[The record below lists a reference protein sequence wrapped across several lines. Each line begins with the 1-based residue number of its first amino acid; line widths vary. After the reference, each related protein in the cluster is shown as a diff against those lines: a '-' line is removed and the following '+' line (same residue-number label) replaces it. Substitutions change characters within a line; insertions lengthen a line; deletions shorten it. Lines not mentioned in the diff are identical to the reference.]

1 MNKKYFLHFSLIIFL
16 CLFFFDVFSQSNNNF
31 NEELQLNKDAEFW
44 ADSVLNTLTLKEKI
58 GQMIIIRGS
67 SNGDINEEA
76 IIEKYI
82 KEYNIGGICFFKGDP
97 TIQAKLTNKW
107 QKMSKIPMFISM
119 DAEWGLEMR
128 LKDKAMAFPKQMTL
142 GAIKNDMYIKKMGET
157 IANQLKRLGVNMS
170 FAPCVDI
177 NNNPNNPVI
186 NYRSFGEDPEN
197 VALKGVIYMKALQE
211 NGIIAVAKHFPGHG
225 DTNIDSH
232 YSLPVINHDLERLNN
247 IELYPF
253 TKMIEHNVAG
263 IMNAHLYIPSLDNIK
278 RPSSLSLTIVT
289 NLLQKT
295 LKYKG
300 LIMTDGLEMGAITN
314 YKPAG
319 EVEVSAI
326 LAGNDI
332 LLLPLNV
339 KKAIDSVFNA
349 VNDGTISEVTINNS
363 CKKILKYKYKFD
375 IINNTDVSLENV
387 EKDINSEKDKALR
400 RELYINSTT
409 AIKNKDNILP
419 LDLNT
424 NIKTACLV
432 ISDDNCISFTEMI
445 KNYCNADFYYL
456 KLNSTIETC
465 KDMADKL
472 KKYDRTIVLV
482 ASSNNS
488 PKSNLGVSN
497 SVINGLDYFSKLKS
511 PILCL
516 AINPYFTNKIVSLN
530 NYSAI
535 VLGYENVIDVLEI
548 LPQQLFGAYEINGQL
563 PISIANK
570 YPVLFGEKIEESNVL
585 KYLSEAQIFDMF
597 GDLSKIDSIAIDGI
611 DIKAY
616 PGCQVFAAYDGKV
629 IYNKSFGKQTY
640 SNTSLNINNYTL
652 FDLASVTKV
661 AATNISVMYLYDN
674 AIIDIDK
681 PISDYLTF
689 LKKSDKKNIDFRNTM
704 AHQARFVSY
713 IPFKKDF
720 INDENFRKKWSN
732 TTKTDIFN
740 VKVADN
746 FYVKKEYKEFLLD
759 SIANSKMQPKKRMV
773 YSDLGYILIGEVI
786 NKVTNKPLDYFADSI
801 FYSQM
806 GLYNTT
812 FNPLNKF
819 DKNRISPTENDI
831 LFRNQLVQGYVHD
844 ENAGLMGGVSGHA
857 GLFSTAKEVGTL
869 MQMLL
874 NGGIY
879 GNKRY
884 ISEGVIN
891 QFTSVQFRED
901 DNRKGCGFDKPG
913 LKANDP
919 ACEGASKS
927 SFGHTGFTGIYAWAD
942 PEKKLVY
949 VFLSNR
955 VYPDA
960 SNNKISSYD
969 IRTRIHQSFYN
980 ILEDSG
986 LNKTNKNN

>member
-1 MNKKYFLHFSLIIFL
+1 MNKKKYFSLFVFIT
-16 CLFFFDVFSQSNNNF
+16 FFSLYCFPQINNNIVLDK
-31 NEELQLNKDAEFW
+31 EAELW
-44 ADSVLNTLTLKEKI
+44 ADSVLNSLTLKEKI
-58 GQMIIIRGS
+58 GQMIIVRGS
-67 SNGDINEEA
+67 SNGDVAEEA

-107 QKMSKIPMFISM
+107 QKLSKIPMFISM

-142 GAIKNDMYIKKMGET
+142 GAIRNDMYIKKMGEA

-225 DTNIDSH
+225 DTNVDSH
-232 YSLPVINHDLERLNN
+232 YSLPVIKHDLDRLNK

-253 TKMIEHNVAG
+253 TKMIEYDVAG
-263 IMNAHLYIPSLDNIK
+263 IMNAHLYIPSLDKIK
-278 RPSSLSLTIVT
+278 RPASLSLTIV
-289 NLLQKT
+289 NKLLKEN
-295 LKYKG
+295 LKYNG
-300 LIMTDGLEMGAITN
+300 LIMTDGLEMGAITS

-319 EVEVSAI
+319 EVEVAAV

-332 LLLPLNV
+332 LLLPLDV
-339 KKAIDSVFNA
+339 KKAVDSVYNA
-349 VNDGTISEVTINNS
+349 VNNGTISKVTIDNS
-363 CKKILKYKYKFD
+363 CKKILKYKYKYG
-375 IINNTDVSLENV
+375 INNYNEVSLENI
-387 EKDINSEKDKALR
+387 EKDINLEKDKALL
-400 RELYINSTT
+400 RELYTNATT
-409 AIKNKDNILP
+409 VIKNKNDILP
-419 LDLNT
+419 LSLET

-432 ISDDNCISFTEMI
+432 ISNDNCIAFTEMV
-445 KNYCNADFYYL
+445 KNYCKADYFNL
-456 KLNSTIETC
+456 KLNSTEESCNKIFN
-465 KDMADKL
+465 KL

-482 ASSNNS
+482 ASSTNS
-488 PKSNLGVSN
+488 PKSNFGVST
-497 SVINGLDYFSKLKS
+497 SVISGLENFSKLNNA
-511 PILCL
+511 ILCL
-516 AINPYFTNKIVSLN
+516 AINPYFASKIVSLN

-548 LPQQLFGAYEINGQL
+548 LPQQLFGAYEIDGQL
-563 PISIANK
+563 PVSIANK
-570 YPVLFGEKIEESNVL
+570 YPVLFGEKIEKTNVL
-585 KYLSEAQIFDMF
+585 QYLSEDEIVNLF
-597 GDLSKIDSIAIDGI
+597 GDLSYIDSIAIDGI

-616 PGCQVFAAYDGKV
+616 PGCQIFAAYDGKV

-640 SNTSLNINNYTL
+640 SKTSLNINNYTL
-652 FDLASVTKV
+652 FDMASVTKV

-674 AIIDIDK
+674 ALIDIDK

-689 LKKSDKKNIDFRNTM
+689 LKESNKKNIDFRNTM

-720 INDENFRKKWSN
+720 INDESFRKKWSSN
-732 TTKTDIFN
+732 TKSNIYN

-746 FYVKKEYKEFLLD
+746 FYVKKEYKKFLLD
-759 SIANSKMQPKKRMV
+759 SIANSKMQPRKRMV
-773 YSDLGYILIGEVI
+773 YSDLGYILISEVI
-786 NKVTNKPLDYFADSI
+786 NKITGKTLDVFADSI
-801 FYSQM
+801 FYSKM

-819 DKNRISPTENDI
+819 DKNRIAPTENDN
-831 LFRNQLVQGYVHD
+831 LFRHQLVQGYVHD
-844 ENAGLMGGVSGHA
+844 ENAGLLGGVSGHA
-857 GLFSTAKEVGTL
+857 GLFSTAKEVGTI

-874 NGGIY
+874 NGGNY
-879 GNKRY
+879 GNKQY
-884 ISEGVIN
+884 ISQGVVN
-891 QFTSVQFRED
+891 QFTSVQYRED

-913 LKANDP
+913 LKENNP
-919 ACEGASKS
+919 VCEGASKS

-942 PEKKLVY
+942 PDKKLVY
-949 VFLSNR
+949 VFVSNR

-960 SNNKISSYD
+960 SNRKISRYD
-969 IRTRIHQSFYN
+969 IRTRIHQCFYN
-980 ILEDSG
+980 ILEDS
-986 LNKTNKNN
+986 L